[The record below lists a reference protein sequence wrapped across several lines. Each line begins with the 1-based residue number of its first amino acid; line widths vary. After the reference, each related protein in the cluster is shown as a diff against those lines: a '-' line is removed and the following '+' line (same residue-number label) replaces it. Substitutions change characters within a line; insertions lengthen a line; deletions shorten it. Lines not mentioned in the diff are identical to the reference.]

1 MYVGV
6 RVFVCV
12 VGPNDVGCS
21 GFDGDDTEVE
31 REFAGTQSLAE
42 SVALVA
48 SASSGVFPTSLS
60 CTLLSHLTTATPIR
74 CGEAFFPSIKITHV
88 NTLETLIVH
97 ADSIY

>member
-6 RVFVCV
+6 RMFVCV

-31 REFAGTQSLAE
+31 REFSGTQSLAE
-42 SVALVA
+42 SVA
-48 SASSGVFPTSLS
+48 STSSGVFPTSFS
-60 CTLLSHLTTATPIR
+60 CTLLSHLTAATPIR
-74 CGEAFFPSIKITHV
+74 CGEAFFPPSIKITHV